1 MATFANQASNLSALG
16 SKFDRLLKVP
26 DHNEH
31 VSYLDGGLR
40 SGEHQRRSAET
51 FLNSQ
56 RDRVGKIEQELL
68 TATVNILPSSKESKT
83 ITELAELCRLSQHS
97 TRGKLDILKSRLE
110 DAGYTVTSPRTKQIH
125 ADKSSLVVS
134 ARSPSLS
141 RKYCRTKTIATATV
155 SLNSPASTLDGRSS
169 QFTNSEITSQN
180 PWPLVTFGGPLESVL
195 EGEYETD
202 GITTPGSHLQSPSL
216 LSTNH
221 PISSFNASGE
231 YCDNDIETPL
241 SSAIKKEKQNRRRSL
256 TFNLRSPTTPP
267 TLDRLSISASTNR
280 FLRHMGDDGEDIH
293 NDDGEDVHN
302 DDGSSSPRYSDFIRR
317 PSSRVSVSRGISRT
331 SLPPD
336 YSSQQ
341 QQLFE
346 FREEDDM
353 ITLDTQSTMAMNNN
367 PTSPSVIGSISI
379 NSNSNSSRLS
389 VEERSH
395 FLTHME
401 GMLERVEEMILEESP
416 SPSSKGYERKND
428 SSRLSDELQVTS
440 LLFRQGENKKQQLNI
455 RRTDTSV
462 NSSNRDNNTS
472 QHHSV
477 ITFYDEDESMPMDD
491 DEDCDMEESDDST
504 NVVATQ
510 VAENS
515 NSKEQGLRLASTVE
529 NSANNSRLINV
540 FQQRPTHILVDTGV
554 ASPAHTNIT
563 MDTTMMNETY
573 DISFA
578 RVEEKQGR
586 NIEPAVEEI
595 DNDYDSNN
603 DIDNLSIETPVLD
616 RFRLVA
622 SDISSNCVKVV
633 PNKRSANRSNRKQK
647 PSPRHGRLPTVAQLS
662 PSLDYHRRSRT
673 PKKELN
679 ASAFS
684 SPLITTSER
693 HLRNNG
699 ANTPLIKDR
708 KVYRKTPFKRKT
720 SISVLDE
727 QDMSHRENEHPNIST
742 GFSIPDSPEPF
753 KSSAPPFS
761 ILVPP
766 LRPRSF
772 EPKHR
777 DKLKPSLRTGLSHDI
792 NLQETDTVDNKIDQA
807 LERLDLELAS
817 PIARTITEQSSS
829 SFFVNQIT
837 EKEFQSAPRIVRTHV
852 NLSQANNALYAIQ
865 RYCSETMTN
874 FHSLKFTEREGKN
887 VLKEESYEKSKQI
900 LISLCHWGRLKMKKD
915 ADSGGII
922 FAVN

>member
-26 DHNEH
+26 DHKER
-31 VSYLDGGLR
+31 VSSFESGLW
-40 SGEHQRRSAET
+40 SGEHKRRSAKT

-68 TATVNILPSSKESKT
+68 IATDNILPSSKESKT
-83 ITELAELCRLSQHS
+83 ITELAELCRLSQQS
-97 TRGKLDILKSRLE
+97 TRGKLEILKSRLE
-110 DAGYTVTSPRTKQIH
+110 DAGYIVTSPRTQQTH
-125 ADKSSLVVS
+125 VDKPSLVVS

-141 RKYCRTKTIATATV
+141 RKYCRTKTIATSTSIV
-155 SLNSPASTLDGRSS
+155 SLNSPVSILDGRSS
-169 QFTNSEITSQN
+169 QFTNSESTSQN

-267 TLDRLSISASTNR
+267 SLDRLPISASTNK
-280 FLRHMGDDGEDIH
+280 FLRHMGDDGK
-293 NDDGEDVHN
+293 DVHN
-302 DDGSSSPRYSDFIRR
+302 DDRSSSVRCGDFIRR
-317 PSSRVSVSRGISRT
+317 SSSRVSISRGISRT
-331 SLPPD
+331 SLSPD
-336 YSSQQ
+336 YSRQQ

-346 FREEDDM
+346 FREDDDM

-367 PTSPSVIGSISI
+367 PTSPSVIGSTSI

-389 VEERSH
+389 AEERSN
-395 FLTHME
+395 FFAHME
-401 GMLERVEEMILEESP
+401 GMLERVEERNLDESP
-416 SPSSKGYERKND
+416 SPSPSPKGYERKD
-428 SSRLSDELQVTS
+428 DKSRPSDELQVAS
-440 LLFRQGENKKQQLNI
+440 MLFRQGENKKQQLNI
-455 RRTDTSV
+455 RRTDTSMNSGNRDK
-462 NSSNRDNNTS
+462 NSS
-472 QHHSV
+472 QQHSV
-477 ITFYDEDESMPMDD
+477 ITFYDEDEFMPMDD

-510 VAENS
+510 VAEKN
-515 NSKEQGLRLASTVE
+515 NSKEQGLRLGSTVE
-529 NSANNSRLINV
+529 KSANNSRPLNV

-554 ASPAHTNIT
+554 TSPAHTNIT

-578 RVEEKQGR
+578 RVEEKQSR
-586 NIEPAVEEI
+586 NIESTVEEI
-595 DNDYDSNN
+595 ENDYDSNN

-633 PNKRSANRSNRKQK
+633 PNMRSTNRSNRKQK

-662 PSLDYHRRSRT
+662 PSLDYHCRSRT
-673 PKKELN
+673 PKIESN

-693 HLRNNG
+693 HLRSMG
-699 ANTPLIKDR
+699 ATTPLIKDR
-708 KVYRKTPFKRKT
+708 KVYRKTPFPKRKT
-720 SISVLDE
+720 AVSVLDE
-727 QDMSHRENEHPNIST
+727 HDMSHRENEHPNIST
-742 GFSIPDSPEPF
+742 GFSIPNSPEPF
-753 KSSAPPFS
+753 KSSAPAFS

-772 EPKHR
+772 
-777 DKLKPSLRTGLSHDI
+777 GI
-792 NLQETDTVDNKIDQA
+792 NLQETDTIDNKIDQA

-817 PIARTITEQSSS
+817 PTARAIAEQPSS
-829 SFFVNQIT
+829 SFFVKQIT

-852 NLSQANNALYAIQ
+852 NLSQANNALHAIQ

-915 ADSGGII
+915 SDSGGII
-922 FAVN
+922 FVLN

>member
-26 DHNEH
+26 DHKERI
-31 VSYLDGGLR
+31 SSFESGLW
-40 SGEHQRRSAET
+40 SGEHKRRSAKT

-68 TATVNILPSSKESKT
+68 IATDNILPSSKESKT

-97 TRGKLDILKSRLE
+97 TRGKLEILKSRLE
-110 DAGYTVTSPRTKQIH
+110 DAGYIVTSPRTQQTH
-125 ADKSSLVVS
+125 VDKPSLVVS

-141 RKYCRTKTIATATV
+141 RKYCRTKTIATSTSIV
-155 SLNSPASTLDGRSS
+155 SLNSPVSILDGRSS
-169 QFTNSEITSQN
+169 QFTNSESTSQN

-267 TLDRLSISASTNR
+267 SLDRLPISASTNK
-280 FLRHMGDDGEDIH
+280 FLRHMGDDGK
-293 NDDGEDVHN
+293 DVHN
-302 DDGSSSPRYSDFIRR
+302 DDRSSSVRCGDFIRR
-317 PSSRVSVSRGISRT
+317 SSSRVSISRGISRT
-331 SLPPD
+331 SLSPD
-336 YSSQQ
+336 YSRQQ

-346 FREEDDM
+346 FREDDDM

-367 PTSPSVIGSISI
+367 PTSPSVIGSTSI

-389 VEERSH
+389 AEERSN
-395 FLTHME
+395 FFAHME
-401 GMLERVEEMILEESP
+401 GMLERVEERNLDESP
-416 SPSSKGYERKND
+416 SPSPSPKGYERKD
-428 SSRLSDELQVTS
+428 DKSRPSDELQVAS
-440 LLFRQGENKKQQLNI
+440 MLFRQGENKKQQLNI
-455 RRTDTSV
+455 RRTDTSMNSGNRDK
-462 NSSNRDNNTS
+462 NSS
-472 QHHSV
+472 QQHSV
-477 ITFYDEDESMPMDD
+477 ITFYDEDEFMPMDD

-510 VAENS
+510 VAEKN
-515 NSKEQGLRLASTVE
+515 NSKEQGLRLGSTVE
-529 NSANNSRLINV
+529 KSANNSRPLNV

-554 ASPAHTNIT
+554 TSPAHTNIT

-578 RVEEKQGR
+578 RVEEKQSR
-586 NIEPAVEEI
+586 NIESTVEEI
-595 DNDYDSNN
+595 ENDYDSNN

-633 PNKRSANRSNRKQK
+633 PNMRSTNRSNRKQK

-662 PSLDYHRRSRT
+662 PSLDYHCRSRT
-673 PKKELN
+673 PKIESN

-693 HLRNNG
+693 HLRSMG
-699 ANTPLIKDR
+699 ATTPLIKDR
-708 KVYRKTPFKRKT
+708 KVYRKTPFPKRKT
-720 SISVLDE
+720 AVSVLDE
-727 QDMSHRENEHPNIST
+727 HDMSHRENEHPNIST

-753 KSSAPPFS
+753 KSSAPAFS

-777 DKLKPSLRTGLSHDI
+777 YKLRSLLRNGPSYGI
-792 NLQETDTVDNKIDQA
+792 NLQETDTIDNKIDQA

-817 PIARTITEQSSS
+817 PTARAIAEQPSS
-829 SFFVNQIT
+829 SFFVKQIT

-852 NLSQANNALYAIQ
+852 NLSQANNALHAIQ

-922 FAVN
+922 FALN